1 MSTCFELRILQIST
15 DLPLRKGVLTL
26 HELELP
32 GPAGRHADIS
42 RMTIFDN
49 IVKRVHGLFNLDI
62 RNISEKG
69 EVTYRGIVVE
79 SMALDVNLHVS
90 RLRSTTYLEDIDVIR
105 LQSLAAFLDR
115 GEDPLFHQTILKF
128 ERTNGPSGSI
138 DCC

>member
-1 MSTCFELRILQIST
+1 VSTCFELRILHIST

-42 RMTIFDN
+42 RMAIFDN
-49 IVKRVHGLFNLDI
+49 IVERLHGLFNLDI
-62 RNISEKG
+62 RNISEQG

-79 SMALDVNLHVS
+79 SMALDVIHYVS

-115 GEDPLFHQTILKF
+115 GEDPLSH
-128 ERTNGPSGSI
+128 
-138 DCC
+138 